1 MCKLYKVTKC
11 PSGVSVSSSRVFMDP
26 DGETIILSSQQSV
39 FYAKL
44 LLELPVL
51 LCYAENQEL
60 CKAGCRGSNMSS
72 AALVPPSTEHGSAAG
87 ARVPPGTAFGLQRS
101 LATGGSSGS
110 FSSPPPFPLRNAGAS
125 CSDFDAG
132 A

>member
-1 MCKLYKVTKC
+1 MERLSSYHQNNLHFM
-11 PSGVSVSSSRVFMDP
+11 PSYYWSSR
-26 DGETIILSSQQSV
+26 
-39 FYAKL
+39 Y
-44 LLELPVL
+44 
-51 LCYAENQEL
+51 CNAENQEL

-72 AALVPPSTEHGSAAG
+72 AALVSPSTEDESAAG